1 VVYLNKR
8 MKDYGKVLVFWKENL
23 ALLAV
28 PKTGT
33 TAIEKALSPHA
44 SMVILD
50 PPMLK
55 HIPLYRYDRFLKPF
69 FLKTGDR
76 EMETTAVIRNPIDWL
91 GSWYKYRSRPT
102 LDGKPNSTADVTF
115 DDFVLEAIKGDSAPF
130 ADVGSQLRFL
140 TNRDDSVGG
149 THMFKYENLG
159 RYVDFLQSRLNRKIE
174 LELVNVS
181 PATTLDLSKKTE
193 EKLRR
198 KWDAEFELWNSV
210 D

>member
-1 VVYLNKR
+1 
-8 MKDYGKVLVFWKENL
+8 MLVFWKENL

-33 TAIEKALSPHA
+33 TAIEQALAPHA
-44 SMVILD
+44 SMAILD

-69 FLKTGDR
+69 FLRTGDK
-76 EMETTAVIRNPIDWL
+76 EMETTAVIRNPVDWL
-91 GSWYKYRSRPT
+91 GSWYKYRSRPK
-102 LDGKPNSTADVTF
+102 LEGKPNSTIGITF
-115 DDFVLEAIKGDSAPF
+115 DDFVLEAIKGDSAAY

-140 TNRDDSVGG
+140 TNRDDSVGA

-159 RYVDFLQSRLNRKIE
+159 RYVGFLESRLNRKID
-174 LELVNVS
+174 LKRVNVS
-181 PATTLDLSKKTE
+181 PETTLDLSKKTE
-193 EKLRR
+193 DKLRR
-198 KWDAEFELWNSV
+198 KWEDEFALWESV